1 VNRLFTP
8 AVIHMDM
15 THLLSNLAT
24 ALDFSAVVLICNSPN
39 VHVNRLF
46 TPAVIHMDM
55 THLLSNLATALP
67 DCLEL
72 EGRGGSLR

>member
-1 VNRLFTP
+1 MNRLFTP

-39 VHVNRLF
+39 VHVN